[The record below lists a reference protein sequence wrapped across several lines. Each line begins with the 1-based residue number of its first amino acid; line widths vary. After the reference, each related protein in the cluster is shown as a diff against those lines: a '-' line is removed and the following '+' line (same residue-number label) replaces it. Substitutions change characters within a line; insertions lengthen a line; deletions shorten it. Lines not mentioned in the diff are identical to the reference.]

1 MKEFKEKKDLN
12 DTEIRNTMLPLA
24 VTKPDLYR
32 KLVIVGLI
40 VFYLMAVISYFSDG
54 FLTNY
59 IYLELVLIAILM
71 IVVSK
76 IYDSMYI
83 NTVEEIIDSELAG
96 VVIGFSNKLLILT
109 GEEVM
114 DEIDTDEIKI
124 RGVSDEEEET
134 FFSKY
139 TTVLDCFKNGELVGR
154 VGVDRIAH
162 LEGLTLKADMSRASE
177 DLVVVYDDDDLDDLD
192 DDDDLPDDLEDI
204 TDNSD
209 GLDLDNLDDL
219 IDDLRD
225 KENSDDKSEDDK

>member
-1 MKEFKEKKDLN
+1 MKDLEFN
-12 DTEIRNTMLPLA
+12 FKDRDELNETEIRNTMLPLA

-40 VFYLMAVISYFSDG
+40 AFYLMVVISYFSGG

-71 IVVSK
+71 AGISK
-76 IYDSMYI
+76 AYDMLYI

-114 DEIDTDEIKI
+114 DEIETDEIKI
-124 RGVSDEEEET
+124 RSVSDEEEET

-139 TTVLDCFKNGELVGR
+139 TSVLDCFKNGELVGR
-154 VGVDRIAH
+154 IGVDRIAH
-162 LEGLTLKADMSRASE
+162 LEGLTLKADMSRANE
-177 DLVVVYDDDDLDDLD
+177 DLVIVYDEDEDSDDEDMDGHIEGLDSLDDLVD
-192 DDDDLPDDLEDI
+192 E
-204 TDNSD
+204 
-209 GLDLDNLDDL
+209 
-219 IDDLRD
+219 IDT
-225 KENSDDKSEDDK
+225 DDKDENQSE